1 MIDGKIFLDE
11 PIKNDM
17 KTYDNIRKITNGQRD
32 DFGTGC
38 LLDYNYFKKD
48 SMIATDLSKQPALY
62 VDTNAIQQMNFT
74 GILGGTDK
82 RIIFFI
88 IEEAKNYFRVFKRN
102 CESIVSLFCLDIK

>member
-1 MIDGKIFLDE
+1 MIDGKIFFDE

-17 KTYDNIRKITNGQRD
+17 KTYDSIRKITNGQRD

-62 VDTNAIQQMNFT
+62 VDTNAIQ
-74 GILGGTDK
+74 
-82 RIIFFI
+82 
-88 IEEAKNYFRVFKRN
+88 
-102 CESIVSLFCLDIK
+102 